1 MTSLP
6 EDSIIR
12 SIRDL
17 GSGTWIKP
25 PKGPE
30 SVTSS
35 GSHATDLEERLV
47 HAERLVADYQDELLA
62 AQARLRTMQDRIA
75 ELEDQ
80 VRTLGQSTGIRPG
93 GERDAL

>member
-1 MTSLP
+1 MTGLP

-25 PKGPE
+25 PREPA
-30 SVTSS
+30 STPPPASQ
-35 GSHATDLEERLV
+35 ATDLEERLV

-62 AQARLRTMQDRIA
+62 AQARIRTQQDRIA

-80 VRTLGQSTGIRPG
+80 VRTLSHGIGIRPG